1 MQVDKIKTNTHDGGS
16 SNAISAEANVTAPG
30 SSAKP
35 DAFSVYSNQEVRM
48 NRLLGREV
56 GPPIQNN
63 DTGSS
68 APTSSET
75 HTANAA
81 LDRKTRLSWE
91 LHSSLLVEDV
101 ALNTDI
107 PDER

>member
-1 MQVDKIKTNTHDGGS
+1 MCKIKTKTHDGGS
-16 SNAISAEANVTAPG
+16 SNAISSEANVNAPG

-35 DAFSVYSNQEVRM
+35 DAFSVYSNQEIRM
-48 NRLLGREV
+48 NRLLGRED

-75 HTANAA
+75 HTADAA
-81 LDRKTRLSWE
+81 IDRKTRLSWE
-91 LHSSLLVEDV
+91 LHTSLLTEDD
-101 ALNTDI
+101 TRSIPI